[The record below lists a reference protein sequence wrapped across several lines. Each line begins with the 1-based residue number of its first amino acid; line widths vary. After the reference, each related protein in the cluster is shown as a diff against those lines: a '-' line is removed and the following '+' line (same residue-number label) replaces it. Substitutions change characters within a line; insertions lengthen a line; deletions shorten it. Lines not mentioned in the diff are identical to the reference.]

1 MIDDQIVKCSHKDGG
16 FMGVTHATSVLA
28 VALAIVAFLPEF
40 LGKYLL
46 VTGLIVT
53 ILFVMTS
60 IGAGNI
66 PDLDNTASRAKSDL
80 GIFGG
85 LLSTVF
91 RASSKTIQVLIK
103 TKYDDPDPNPHRG
116 FWHTIPAALLMG
128 FGVYSLTLISFE
140 ITLPVFEERTV
151 GWLVALLVSTILIH
165 LNLSTLAKHAMDKIK
180 KNEIIGDVLA
190 ILISYAIAFYLFLN
204 LPADTS
210 FIWLG
215 VSVAFGMLIHVAGD
229 LLTTAGVPVFFPI
242 KIKGKFWYNVRI
254 LPIKAGGAFE
264 KYVFMPF
271 FIIIIIIS
279 ISYMIFF

>member
-1 MIDDQIVKCSHKDGG
+1 MTDTIKKICHHKDGG

-28 VALAIVAFLPEF
+28 IALMIVAFLPDF
-40 LGKYLL
+40 LGKYLMVSGL
-46 VTGLIVT
+46 VIT

-60 IGAGNI
+60 IGAGNL
-66 PDLDNTASRAKSDL
+66 PDLDNSASRAKSDL

-85 LLSTVF
+85 ILSTVF

-128 FGVYSLTLISFE
+128 FGAYSLTLISFK
-140 ITLPVFEERTV
+140 ITLPIFGEHTLGWFLALVISTV
-151 GWLVALLVSTILIH
+151 LIH
-165 LNLSTLAKHAMDKIK
+165 LNLSTLAKHAMDQIK
-180 KNEIIGDVLA
+180 KSDVVGDILA
-190 ILISYAIAFYLFLN
+190 ILLSYGIAFSLFMN
-204 LPADTS
+204 LPEEVN

-215 VSVAFGMLIHVAGD
+215 VSVAFGMLIHIAGD
-229 LLTTAGVPVFFPI
+229 LLTTAGVPVFFPL

-271 FIIIIIIS
+271 FIILIIIATT
-279 ISYMIFF
+279 YMIIT